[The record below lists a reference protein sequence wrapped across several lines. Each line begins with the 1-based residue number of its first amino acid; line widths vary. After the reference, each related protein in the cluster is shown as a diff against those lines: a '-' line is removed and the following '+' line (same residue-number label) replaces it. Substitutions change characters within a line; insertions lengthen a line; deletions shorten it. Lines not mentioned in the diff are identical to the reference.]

1 MIYKWQILYGIKKL
15 CMNQF
20 NPLKALLRWELL
32 LTSQI
37 RKIKVESVKWY
48 TPKVT
53 LTLKQKWDSN
63 SVLQLHPSILAFLLP
78 AGFQI
83 IFFKEIEVYYDFS
96 FIKDGLGDF
105 PKSCTKRQ
113 SQAHSVTAQSLI
125 FTQPGT
131 ASLFPRG
138 QSGSQ

>member
-1 MIYKWQILYGIKKL
+1 MINTIWDKEVMHESVQSSQSSSEVRIT
-15 CMNQF
+15 
-20 NPLKALLRWELL
+20 PH
-32 LTSQI
+32 SQI
-37 RKIKVESVKWY
+37 WKIKVKSVKWY
-48 TPKVT
+48 TPKFT
-53 LTLKQKWDSN
+53 LILKQKWDSN
-63 SVLQLHPSILAFLLP
+63 SVLQLHPSILSFLLP

-83 IFFKEIEVYYDFS
+83 IFFKEIEVYCDFS

-138 QSGSQ
+138 QTGSQ